1 MAFAA
6 VSFIALLLLMLV
18 SGVFWGPWF
27 ALHRSLH
34 TFNGDTFIKIVRAIA
49 GNLALPMRLLMPAC
63 LLFMLLSAVYYPH
76 KGSLFFYSN
85 AAAFGLS
92 VLSLIIT
99 LGVEVPIVTRVLGW
113 TEDTIPA
120 DWEALRNR
128 WVRFHVLRTFTSL
141 AAFVLF
147 SASLIGLLQ

>member
-1 MAFAA
+1 MVFAA

-34 TFNGDTFIKIVRAIA
+34 TFDGNTFIKIVRTIA

-63 LLFMLLSAVYYPH
+63 LLFMLLSTVYFPH
-76 KGSLFFYSN
+76 KDSLLFYSN
-85 AAAFGLS
+85 AAAFALS
-92 VLSLIIT
+92 ALSLIIT
-99 LGVEVPIVTRVLGW
+99 LAVEVPIVTRVLGW
-113 TEDTIPA
+113 TANAIPA
-120 DWEALRNR
+120 DWEAQRNR

-147 SASLIGLLQ
+147 SASLTGLLQ